1 MSDNEQSDMS
11 MFDGNLSHLDTV
23 AIQFNELFTSLQ
35 RGGFTQSEALQLVG
49 MVMANSM
56 AYIPPMQEDNF
67 YDEEVSNDFNDE
79 DGEDFV

>member
-1 MSDNEQSDMS
+1 MSDEEQSDMP
-11 MFDGNLSHLDTV
+11 MFGDNLTHLDTV
-23 AIQFNELFTSLQ
+23 AIQFNELFNSLQ

-67 YDEEVSNDFNDE
+67 YDEELSNDFNDE